1 MIFGGI
7 KLQNDEQ
14 VIKNDYLKEIEDKAK
29 LLDEILLL
37 NSLDIA
43 KVIYDNA
50 KNVNNASQKR
60 LSNIEKTKELIEGFI
75 SKSMDIEEITQK
87 SKETASNTLNTTT
100 KSGEQINLLSSK
112 LQHNHELTNEF
123 QTQLSELYGKIN
135 GINSLIE
142 SIKDIAEQTNLL
154 ALNAAIEA
162 ARAGEHGRGFAV
174 VANEVRKLA
183 DNTNKSANQVQL
195 EMNIIMGISNEVI
208 DRQEQMLQG
217 IEESVSLAE
226 ETVIILDELGINAN
240 QSKEDILVSIGYIA
254 TQLKDS
260 QTIKSDIN
268 QLVED
273 TNTSIKGSMKNI
285 VLAKELMD
293 KLKY

>member
-14 VIKNDYLKEIEDKAK
+14 VIKNDYLKKVEDKAK
-29 LLDEILLL
+29 LLDEIFLI
-37 NSLDIA
+37 NSLDTANI
-43 KVIYDNA
+43 IYDNTR
-50 KNVNNASQKR
+50 NINNASQKR
-60 LSNIEKTKELIEGFI
+60 LSNIEKTKKLIDAFI
-75 SKSMDIEEITQK
+75 SKSMDIKKITKK
-87 SKETASNTLNTTT
+87 SEVTAKHTLESTT
-100 KSGEQINLLSSK
+100 KSGEQINLLSTK

-142 SIKDIAEQTNLL
+142 SIKDIADQTNLL

-174 VANEVRKLA
+174 VATEVRKLA

-208 DRQEQMLQG
+208 DSQEQMLKG
-217 IEESVSLAE
+217 IVESAELAE
-226 ETVIILDELGINAN
+226 ETVVLLDKLSIHAN
-240 QSKEDILVSIGYIA
+240 QNKEDVLVSIEYIE

-260 QTIKSDIN
+260 ETIKSDID

-273 TNTSIKGSMKNI
+273 TTESINGYSDNVK
-285 VLAKELMD
+285 LAKELID

>member
-7 KLQNDEQ
+7 KLKNDEQ
-14 VIKNDYLKEIEDKAK
+14 VIKNDYLKKIEDKAK
-29 LLDEILLL
+29 LLDEILLV
-37 NSLDIA
+37 NSLDTA

-60 LSNIEKTKELIEGFI
+60 LSNIEKTKELIDGFI
-75 SKSMDIEEITQK
+75 SKSMDIKEITQK
-87 SKETASNTLNTTT
+87 SEEAAKHTLESTT
-100 KSGEQINLLSSK
+100 KSGEQINLLSGK

-135 GINSLIE
+135 DINSLIE
-142 SIKDIAEQTNLL
+142 SIKDIADQTNLL

-174 VANEVRKLA
+174 VATEVRKLA

-208 DRQEQMLQG
+208 DRQEQMLKG
-217 IEESVSLAE
+217 IEESAALAE
-226 ETVIILDELGINAN
+226 ETVVMLDELSVNAN
-240 QSKEDILVSIGYIA
+240 QNKEDVLVSIEYIE

-260 QTIKSDIN
+260 ETIKSDIN

-273 TNTSIKGSMKNI
+273 TNESLDGSGKNI
-285 VLAKELMD
+285 ELAKELID

>member
-1 MIFGGI
+1 MIFGNI
-7 KLQNDEQ
+7 KLQNNEQ
-14 VIKNDYLKEIEDKAK
+14 VVKNDYLKKIEDKAK
-29 LLDEILLL
+29 LLDALLL
-37 NSLDIA
+37 VNSLDTA
-43 KVIYDNA
+43 KIIYDNA
-50 KNVNNASQKR
+50 KNVNNASQKQ
-60 LSNIEKTKELIEGFI
+60 LSNIEKTKELIDSFI
-75 SKSMDIEEITQK
+75 LKSVEIKDITQK
-87 SKETASNTLNTTT
+87 SEETANNTLESTT
-100 KSGEQINLLSSK
+100 KSSEHINLLSGK
-112 LQHNHELTNEF
+112 LEHNHELTNEF

-142 SIKDIAEQTNLL
+142 SIKDIADQTNLL

-174 VANEVRKLA
+174 VATEVRKLA

-217 IEESVSLAE
+217 IEDSVTLAQ
-226 ETVIILDELGINAN
+226 ETVVMLDELGTNAN
-240 QSKEDILVSIGYIA
+240 QSKEDILVSIGYIE

-260 QTIKSDIN
+260 ETIKSDVN
-268 QLVED
+268 QLIED
-273 TNTSIKGSMKNI
+273 TNESIEGSVNNI
-285 VLAKELMD
+285 ELAKELID

>member
-7 KLQNDEQ
+7 KLKNDEQ
-14 VIKNDYLKEIEDKAK
+14 VIKNNYLKELEDKAK
-29 LLDEILLL
+29 LLDEILLV
-37 NSLDIA
+37 NSLDTA
-43 KVIYDNA
+43 KIIYDNA
-50 KNVNNASQKR
+50 KNVNHASKKR
-60 LSNIEKTKELIEGFI
+60 LSNIERTKELIDIFI
-75 SKSMDIEEITQK
+75 SKSMYIKDITQNSEK
-87 SKETASNTLNTTT
+87 TAKHTLESTT

-123 QTQLSELYGKIN
+123 QTQLTELYEKIN
-135 GINSLIE
+135 GINSQIE
-142 SIKDIAEQTNLL
+142 SIKDIADQTNLL

-162 ARAGEHGRGFAV
+162 ARAGEQGRGFAV
-174 VANEVRKLA
+174 VATEVRKLA

-208 DRQEQMLQG
+208 DAQEQMLKG
-217 IEESVSLAE
+217 IVESVTLAE
-226 ETVIILDELGINAN
+226 KTVVMLDSLGINAN
-240 QSKEDILVSIGYIA
+240 QNKEDILVSIEYIE

-260 QTIKSDIN
+260 ETIKSDIN

-273 TNTSIKGSMKNI
+273 TNMSIEGSSHNI
-285 VLAKELMD
+285 KLAKELIN